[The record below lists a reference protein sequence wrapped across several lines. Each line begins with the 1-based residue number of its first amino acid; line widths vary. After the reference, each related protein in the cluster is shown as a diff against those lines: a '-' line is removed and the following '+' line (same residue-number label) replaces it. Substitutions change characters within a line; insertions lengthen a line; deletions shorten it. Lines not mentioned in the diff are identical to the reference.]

1 MKIVKELET
10 ILLEHCYNMSILK
23 EGSNVKKKDSIIDS
37 LIGATVRFYGE
48 VTEDTLTQIKN
59 FIDDVEHNNVFDL
72 AFFTEGG
79 NIDDYIAP
87 KWLDFTKSLWR
98 LRSVGLGTPN
108 SASGEGELM
117 FIFISPHIHKASRGD
132 LVIDGENVEIKG
144 EEVRVHGKVT
154 GTEFLR
160 RTNKLVLQYGLK
172 PNIAHKVNI
181 PAVELEK
188 ARHQEHWQEELMKL
202 TLEDRK
208 SFIRDYL
215 RALDDDRHEVEH
227 LFDVAYLDFHKLRK
241 EIVKILYSY
250 MVNDRSFDK
259 MVILGDGSNAVVIS
273 SDCNK
278 FNEKIDSEEIPLL
291 ADYFRINQDAKVGW
305 YIS

>member
-1 MKIVKELET
+1 MNIVKELENT
-10 ILLEHCYNMSILK
+10 LLEHCYNMSILK
-23 EGSNVKKKDSIIDS
+23 EVSHEKKKDSIIDS
-37 LIGATVRFYGE
+37 LIGSIVRFYGE
-48 VTEDTLTQIKN
+48 VSEDTLFQIKN
-59 FIDDVEHNNVFDL
+59 FISDVENNKVFDIS
-72 AFFTEGG
+72 FFKEGG
-79 NIDDYIAP
+79 NIDDYITP
-87 KWLDFTKSLWR
+87 KWIDFTKSLWR

-117 FIFISPHIHKASRGD
+117 FIFISPLIYKASRGD
-132 LVIDGENVEIKG
+132 LLIDGENVEIKG
-144 EEVRVHGKVT
+144 QEVRINGKVT

-202 TLEDRK
+202 SLEDRK
-208 SFIRDYL
+208 LFIGDYL
-215 RALDDDRHEVEH
+215 RALDDNRHDVEH
-227 LFDVAYLDFHKLRK
+227 LFDFAYLDFHKLRK

-250 MVNDRSFDK
+250 MVSDRSFDK
-259 MVILGDGSNAVVIS
+259 MVILGDGSKAVIIS
-273 SDCNK
+273 SDCEK
-278 FNEKIDSEEIPLL
+278 FNDKIDSEEIPLL

-305 YIS
+305 YIT